1 MGKKLKRYKQ
11 IKPASRMS
19 KNELEVTVKGL
30 AKSLNDYIREGNRYG
45 ISENFNNYLEKSGY
59 KIKMKVGKKD
69 PMHLKLTFECGKFKF
84 PGMYWGQGNR
94 LNSDIKIGNSYDILF
109 TMNKNY
115 FNGVSTNQL
124 IIKELY

>member
-1 MGKKLKRYKQ
+1 
-11 IKPASRMS
+11 
-19 KNELEVTVKGL
+19 
-30 AKSLNDYIREGNRYG
+30 
-45 ISENFNNYLEKSGY
+45 
-59 KIKMKVGKKD
+59 MKVGKKD